1 MMTAQGYGLTETN
14 GAVCGNSGKD
24 YLDRPGSCGKPFP
37 IVDWIVV
44 DPDTGQVS
52 LLLYIIIIIISP
64 PTTHYCCCCSIAG
77 RARTMQFKGI
87 N

>member
-1 MMTAQGYGLTETN
+1 
-14 GAVCGNSGKD
+14 VCGNSGKD

-44 DPDTGQVS
+44 DADTAQVS
-52 LLLYIIIIIISP
+52 LLVRFRHHSP
-64 PTTHYCCCCSIAG
+64 GAVYVCVCWGANHHHHHYHNNNNNNNTA
-77 RARTMQFKGI
+77 TQQ